1 MPIAATSSP
10 APNREKA
17 TSSVDLNKHAIA
29 AMNRL
34 IPISTHPMPPNK
46 APIRMPAKVANT
58 AIIIGNQRG
67 LNTTASI
74 TARIITVESVPLH
87 ESVDWTEPG
96 LHIGGCLQLVQ
107 GAVWKSGN
115 PNLP

>member
-17 TSSVDLNKHAIA
+17 TSSVDLNKHTIA

-34 IPISTHPMPPNK
+34 IPTSTHPMPPNK

-74 TARIITVESVPLH
+74 TARIITVESVPF
-87 ESVDWTEPG
+87 
-96 LHIGGCLQLVQ
+96 
-107 GAVWKSGN
+107 A
-115 PNLP
+115 